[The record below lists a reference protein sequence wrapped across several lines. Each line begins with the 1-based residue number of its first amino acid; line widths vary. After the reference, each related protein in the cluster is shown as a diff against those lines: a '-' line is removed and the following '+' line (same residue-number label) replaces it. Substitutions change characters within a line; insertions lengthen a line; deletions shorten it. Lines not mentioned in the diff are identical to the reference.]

1 MVQPIARQL
10 GMTTLGTLHERVGD
24 TSLYPTTGTPCPAD
38 GNTGDGIYR
47 KAPVKAPTD
56 CLNAGWGPSVW
67 GRVLGQQIDNHY
79 GAFADPRA
87 SGQLLGFQSG
97 IDIWRGEWLPGH
109 RDAAGIY
116 VGYAN
121 ANVDVTGLVTN
132 DSATGYVLRHTGGL
146 NLDAWSGAAYWTHYG
161 PGDWYLDAVA
171 QATQYQGSASTQF
184 ARLDTSG
191 FGFLTSL
198 ETGYPIRLPIF
209 GPGFVL
215 EPEAQIVWQRVSFD
229 DANDG
234 LGRSG
239 WARRQGRA
247 GGSACA
253 ADGPSSAT
261 AGRCGSLM
269 CAPICGVTGGRRRR
283 RRFPASIWCRC
294 WNRPRACNWVVA

>member
-1 MVQPIARQL
+1 MSASAILRYTAI
-10 GMTTLGTLHERVGD
+10 
-24 TSLYPTTGTPCPAD
+24 TGTPCPAD
-38 GNTGDGIYR
+38 GDTRDGIWR

-79 GAFADPRA
+79 RAFADPRA

-121 ANVDVTGLVTN
+121 ANVDVSGLVTN
-132 DSATGYVLRHTGGL
+132 EAATGYVLRHTGGL

-198 ETGYPIRLPIF
+198 ETGYPVRLPMF

-234 LGRSG
+234 LGH
-239 WARRQGRA
+239 GRA
-247 GGSACA
+247 RHDVRRERADRPARPMDHRQRQRAGVAALCA
-253 ADGPSSAT
+253 RQS
-261 AGRCGSLM
+261 
-269 CAPICGVTGGRRRR
+269 
-283 RRFPASIWCRC
+283 
-294 WNRPRACNWVVA
+294 VA